1 MKRLDL
7 IIDALD
13 RVDTFDWNQQ
23 DNKLIKDARIAARE
37 LRELE
42 PVAWATFDG
51 EGSYDF
57 MSYEHNETYRDE
69 YIKRNGDKYANWV
82 KPLYALGDEK

>member
-1 MKRLDL
+1 MNKIDL

-37 LRELE
+37 LKALK
-42 PVAWATFDG
+42 PVA
-51 EGSYDF
+51 Y
-57 MSYEHNETYRDE
+57 M
-69 YIKRNGDKYANWV
+69 DKKGLLFNNTTHPHLNTA
-82 KPLYALGDEK
+82 LYALDEAKHD

>member
-7 IIDALD
+7 INLLEEACGD
-13 RVDTFDWNQQ
+13 RCNPEY
-23 DNKLIKDARIAARE
+23 NPCAYKEAARE

-51 EGSYDF
+51 EGNYDF
-57 MSYEHNETYRDE
+57 MSYENNETYRDE
-69 YIKRNGDKYANWV
+69 YIKRNGEKYANWV
-82 KPLYALGDEK
+82 KQLYALGDEK